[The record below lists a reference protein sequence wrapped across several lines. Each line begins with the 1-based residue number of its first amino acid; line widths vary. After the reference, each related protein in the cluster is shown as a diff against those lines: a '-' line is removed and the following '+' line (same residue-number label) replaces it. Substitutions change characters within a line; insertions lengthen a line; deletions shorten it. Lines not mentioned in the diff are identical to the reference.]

1 MWSLLSLLSLT
12 LTPGPEPK
20 SVRLVWPG
28 LGLAMGASEEP
39 PSPPP
44 SDLDSMPYVE
54 ASMAEVEAAA
64 ARELAD
70 VVRGRP
76 RRLPAGE

>member
-1 MWSLLSLLSLT
+1 
-12 LTPGPEPK
+12 
-20 SVRLVWPG
+20 
-28 LGLAMGASEEP
+28 MGASEEP

-54 ASMAEVEAAA
+54 ASMAEVDAAA

-76 RRLPAGE
+76 GRLPAGE

>member
-1 MWSLLSLLSLT
+1 MWSLLILLLSHSHSRT
-12 LTPGPEPK
+12 GTKERP
-20 SVRLVWPG
+20 S
-28 LGLAMGASEEP
+28 GLARARARHGGSEEP

-76 RRLPAGE
+76 GRLPAGE

>member
-1 MWSLLSLLSLT
+1 
-12 LTPGPEPK
+12 
-20 SVRLVWPG
+20 
-28 LGLAMGASEEP
+28 MGASEEP

-64 ARELAD
+64 ARELED
-70 VVRGRP
+70 VVRGR
-76 RRLPAGE
+76 AGPPCPGE